1 MELLLYTI
9 GHRIRYKFTL
19 LRRYEAKIDHFQ
31 SPVIQRL
38 SVHLEANFNLYATHR
53 GIRYIQSL
61 HKVCFFL
68 YLRIHLKIYNK
79 AV

>member
-38 SVHLEANFNLYATHR
+38 SVHLEANFNLYATHS
-53 GIRYIQSL
+53 GARYIQESL
-61 HKVCFFL
+61 AQSMPFSLPSYTPKN
-68 YLRIHLKIYNK
+68 I
-79 AV
+79 